1 MEERD
6 GSGVKGF
13 LAQNLPEELL
23 EVSSFEELREG
34 LVAYTKAREELEP
47 GRSHY
52 RALVSF
58 EGVQGSAEV
67 AALAR
72 EWLKTAF
79 PNARAFGF
87 VHQNTDN
94 THAHLW
100 IDARGKD
107 GRKIQLK
114 NGEFKRLDESWNRI
128 YCRATGREE
137 AEHLDK
143 KQKRYDEKQKHYE
156 KRRSHPQS
164 RPSPRETGA
173 KAPPSGKALPSDK
186 ESAPAGEHAAPRREP
201 GAEDEGEP
209 LRALLEEDAR
219 ALRAAQELH
228 EGAKRLDH
236 EAELDLD
243 DGLFRRRSW
252 NPEEDL

>member
-1 MEERD
+1 
-6 GSGVKGF
+6 
-13 LAQNLPEELL
+13 
-23 EVSSFEELREG
+23 VSSFEELREG
-34 LVAYTKAREELEP
+34 LIVYTEAREELEP

-100 IDARGKD
+100 IDARETGGK
-107 GRKIQLK
+107 KIQLK
-114 NGEFKRLDESWNRI
+114 NSEFKRLDESWNRI
-128 YCRATGREE
+128 YCRAMGRDE

-143 KQKRYDEKQKHYE
+143 KQKRQSEKQHQYEQQQQYE
-156 KRRSHPQS
+156 KRRGNYQS
-164 RPSPRETGA
+164 GREAREAGETVPP
-173 KAPPSGKALPSDK
+173 APKRAPSGEP
-186 ESAPAGEHAAPRREP
+186 APASREP
-201 GAEDEGEP
+201 DAAREHGGLRSLAEEGA
-209 LRALLEEDAR
+209 RT
-219 ALRAAQELH
+219 LRAAQELH
-228 EGAKRLDH
+228 REAKRLD
-236 EAELDLD
+236 EATRMDKGQEHDRDKEQDQDKEHDQDD
-243 DGLFRRRSW
+243 DGLFRRRTW
-252 NPEEDL
+252 HPEDD